1 MKKIYVLE
9 FRDHDHLW
17 GSCRINQFYAFSKKQ
32 DAHKYLIG
40 LGYEQSP
47 YLDKDQYVLYDGLNK
62 FNLFR
67 NEYAYIRGL
76 ELDSDEL
83 SGL

>member
-17 GSCRINQFYAFSKKQ
+17 GSCRINEFSAFSKKQ
-32 DAHKYLIG
+32 DAHKYLVS

-47 YLDKDQYVLYDGLNK
+47 YLAKDQYMLRDGINK
-62 FNLFR
+62 FGLFR
-67 NEYAYIRGL
+67 VEYAYIRAL
-76 ELDSDEL
+76 EVK
-83 SGL
+83 